1 MTFNRF
7 RLVAGVIAAGLIGA
21 GVACQTPQGGVPSAA
36 IPATAPAADAA
47 FKPVNKPALPNAHIV
62 TAKIISGAQ
71 PEGDEGFEAL
81 RDMGIKTII
90 SVDGSAPDVETA
102 KKFGLRYVHLPITY
116 ATVTKEQGEEIAK
129 AIDELPGPIYIH
141 CHHGKHRSAAAVAV
155 ACVMDGSLKPEQA
168 ESVLK
173 TFGTGEDYKGL
184 WKAAREAQPIDP
196 RELRD
201 LNVKFVETQKIP
213 VLAESMVLMDAQ
225 FDRMKE
231 IQKAGWQTPKNHPD
245 LDPPHEALQL
255 YEHFRELQR
264 MQTIQEKP
272 ADFRQRLAEAEKEAT
287 ALRETLLKN
296 PVDKKAADGAF
307 KVLGNSCLSCHTQYR
322 N

>member
-1 MTFNRF
+1 MKFNSR
-7 RLVAGVIAAGLIGA
+7 RLAGAILAAGLIGS
-21 GVACQTPQGGVPSAA
+21 GFACQSDPKTTAALATPTTAPSATA
-36 IPATAPAADAA
+36 FIPL
-47 FKPVNKPALPNAHIV
+47 NKPGLPNAHIV
-62 TAKIISGAQ
+62 TAHLIAGAQ
-71 PEGDEGFEAL
+71 PEGDEGFKAL

-90 SVDGSAPDVETA
+90 TVDGSSPDVESA
-102 KKFGLRYVHLPITY
+102 RKFGMRYVHLPITY

-129 AIDELPGPIYIH
+129 AIDELPGPIYLH

-184 WKAAREAQPIDP
+184 WQAARDARPVDP

-201 LNVKFVETQKIP
+201 LKVKFVETQKLP
-213 VLAESMVLMDAQ
+213 ALAESMVLMDAQ

-231 IQKAGWQTPKNHPD
+231 IQKAGWQTPKHHPD

-255 YEHFRELQR
+255 FEHFRELQR
-264 MQTIQEKP
+264 TRTIKEKP

-287 ALRETLLKN
+287 ALRETLLKT
-296 PVDKKAADGAF
+296 PVDTKAADAAF
-307 KVLGNSCLSCHTQYR
+307 KVLGNSCATCHSQYR

>member
-1 MTFNRF
+1 MKFNRF
-7 RLVAGVIAAGLIGA
+7 RLVAGVIAAGVMGV
-21 GVACQTPQGGVPSAA
+21 GVACQTHRGDISSAA
-36 IPATAPAADAA
+36 SPATAPAANAA
-47 FKPVNKPALPNAHIV
+47 FKPLNKPGLPNAHIV
-62 TAKIISGAQ
+62 TARLISGAQ

-141 CHHGKHRSAAAVAV
+141 CHHGQHRSAAAVAV

-168 ESVLK
+168 ESVLR
-173 TFGTGEDYKGL
+173 TFGTGKDYKGL
-184 WKAAREAQPIDP
+184 WQAAREAQPVDP

-231 IQKAGWQTPKNHPD
+231 IQKAGWQTPAHHPD

-264 MQTIQEKP
+264 MQTIQEK
-272 ADFRQRLAEAEKEAT
+272 ADDFRQRLAEAEKEAM

-296 PVDKKAADGAF
+296 PVDMKAADGAF

>member
-1 MTFNRF
+1 MKFDQF
-7 RLVAGVIAAGLIGA
+7 RLAAAIVSAGLVGA
-21 GVACQTPQGGVPSAA
+21 GVACQSNRGKAPSAA
-36 IPATAPAADAA
+36 APTTAPAANAA
-47 FKPVNKPALPNAHIV
+47 FKPLNKPGLPNAHIV
-62 TAKIISGAQ
+62 TARLISGAQ

-81 RDMGIKTII
+81 RDIGIKTII
-90 SVDGSAPDVETA
+90 SVDGSTPDVETA

-168 ESVLK
+168 ELVLK

-213 VLAESMVLMDAQ
+213 ALAESMVLMDEQ

-231 IQKAGWQTPKNHPD
+231 IQKAGWQTPKYHPD
-245 LDPPHEALQL
+245 LDPAHEALQL
-255 YEHFRELQR
+255 FEHFRELQR
-264 MQTIQEKP
+264 MQNIQEKP

-296 PVDKKAADGAF
+296 PVDTNAADAAF
-307 KVLGNSCLSCHTQYR
+307 KVMGNSCATCHTKYR